1 MITLL
6 PDQDEYLPDLPDD
19 YKDLPGSIFTQDS
32 NWCLSADKVSCFNVN
47 NLLVLNSWRTS
58 EVKKWQRKRI

>member
-32 NWCLSADKVSCFNVN
+32 NWCGSVLTKFLVSM
-47 NLLVLNSWRTS
+47 
-58 EVKKWQRKRI
+58 